1 MYERERITI
10 FSITRKKDAR
20 RIVDIAKELLHKIE
34 QNDNNNQRKSV
45 IAEELVG
52 LDSIKEDTRYI
63 SRVREE
69 TAASN

>member
-10 FSITRKKDAR
+10 FSITRKKDTR
-20 RIVDIAKELLHKIE
+20 RIVDTAKELLHKIE

-63 SRVREE
+63 SCVREE
-69 TAASN
+69 AAPSN

>member
-1 MYERERITI
+1 MPDGL
-10 FSITRKKDAR
+10 SI
-20 RIVDIAKELLHKIE
+20 LLKNYYIRSE
-34 QNDNNNQRKSV
+34 QNDNNNQRKGV

>member
-1 MYERERITI
+1 MPDGL
-10 FSITRKKDAR
+10 SI
-20 RIVDIAKELLHKIE
+20 LLKNYYIRSE

>member
-10 FSITRKKDAR
+10 FSITRKKDTR
-20 RIVDIAKELLHKIE
+20 RIVDTAKELLHKIE

-63 SRVREE
+63 SCVREE
-69 TAASN
+69 TAPSN